1 MFFTHSRINK
11 YEKYISRLNLVLCQQ
26 FLKVNKQ
33 IMKTVAASHGLTLLQ
48 TTWYTQL
55 PWENS
60 FHDNIFM
67 QTVFVSAIFL
77 GEWTNYENS
86 CSISQFNFATDVH
99 GIHNFRERILYMTT
113 FLCRLCFVSAIF
125 LGEWTNYENSC
136 SVSRFNF
143 ATDYMVYTTSVRE
156 FFSWQHFYA
165 DCVCVSNFS
174 RWMNKLWKQLQCQMV

>member
-1 MFFTHSRINK
+1 
-11 YEKYISRLNLVLCQQ
+11 
-26 FLKVNKQ
+26 
-33 IMKTVAASHGLTLLQ
+33 MKTVAASHGLTLLQ

-136 SVSRFNF
+136 RVEWFNF
-143 ATDYMVYTTSVRE
+143 TATWYTQLPWQNSFHDNIFMQTV
-156 FFSWQHFYA
+156 WCQHFFQVNGQSMKIA
-165 DCVCVSNFS
+165 ASQHFDSCSTIT
-174 RWMNKLWKQLQCQMV
+174 